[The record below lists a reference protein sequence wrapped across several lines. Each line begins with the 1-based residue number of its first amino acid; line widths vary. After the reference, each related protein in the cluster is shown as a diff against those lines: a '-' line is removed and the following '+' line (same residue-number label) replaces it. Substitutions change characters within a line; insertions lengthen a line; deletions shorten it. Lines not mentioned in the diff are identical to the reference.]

1 MATNVLQTSEN
12 RERENDV
19 NSVKE
24 GSEDECDDDGKQKLR
39 PPPIE
44 APTNVMGHG
53 PRTPGGSKEKEKKIG
68 HRRVDETGIVTY
80 KKKPTSELMAAIQ
93 LGIGAS
99 VGGLSSKPERDVLMQ
114 DFQVV
119 DSVFFP
125 AEGSNLTPAHHCSD
139 FRFKTYAPIAFRYF
153 RELFG
158 IQPDD
163 FLLSLCDDPLKELSN
178 PGASGSIFYLTS
190 DDEFIIKTV
199 QHKEAD
205 FLQKLLPGYYMNLN
219 QNPRT
224 LLPKFYGLY
233 CYQCGGKNIRFV
245 VMNNLLPSSVKLH
258 EKYDLKGS
266 TYKRKASKH
275 ERSKSSPTLKDLDFS
290 DIHPEGILL
299 EKDKHDALVKTIQRD
314 CRVLESFKI
323 MDYSLLLGVYNLDQ
337 AAREKAKELET
348 VNQETTTNSSAGT
361 SQGGASS
368 LPPDALADS
377 YPGSSLA
384 RTKSMKTRLANFS
397 TAIEAIQ
404 ASRGYDDDEDEDED
418 IPPGGIPAKNAKGER
433 VLMYMGVIDV
443 LQSYRFKKKFEHT
456 MKSIV
461 IDGDTISVHRPSYY
475 SQRFQTFF
483 EKRVFRKLQTP
494 LKHSPSKR
502 KPGGP
507 KKSSGQSESEGITEV
522 PRRTTVTERSHRTI
536 SFTEDTTP
544 IPGTTGGRPDLLP
557 ENSTPPPTFDEA
569 VGSLTPKRERSRTD
583 ISHSPKSVSPSGESI
598 NEGRRP
604 EAQVSGT
611 FQVTYQESS
620 TSLSHTSPVMR
631 TSPPLSISESTPTHT
646 DYTEGTPSYT
656 PSSPSCYSDIDQAF
670 QAELD
675 KDIQAS
681 PVSLSPARSKVTVIT
696 TSSTETSYTS
706 ALENPYNSDSERG
719 PTNSDSYHGDSAR
732 PSPVKGGQGHHSK
745 PQNQD
750 HISTTVTN
758 YNDIQKN
765 STWNSEG
772 DERSKVKGQVLQE
785 LEVEESEVHHN
796 DFDLS
801 LTYDSDDS
809 SFITNSEISS
819 TFSKL
824 EDPSSSGFRGD
835 GVNSIPPDV
844 TSTNTTYLRRP
855 ATNTTHKTIPSKP
868 GGLINFLG
876 AGSSP
881 PKQSADGQAKPH
893 KNVNFRVESD
903 SSGSLTHKGGSVG
916 SSDSD
921 HFHLQKSTGSKTS
934 AFSVFRKLGSSDNKL
949 PDRRDKA
956 KPARS
961 VRGISVGTFRP
972 IQETSLHRPVSL
984 ISLKDFRT
992 LSTSPVSDDQSRR
1005 HRTLSTSP
1013 LADEQSKTHQENE
1026 DREST
1031 HL

>member
-1 MATNVLQTSEN
+1 MATNLLQTSEI

-24 GSEDECDDDGKQKLR
+24 GSEDECDDDGKQKNR

-44 APTNVMGHG
+44 APSNVMGHG

-125 AEGSNLTPAHHCSD
+125 AEGSNLTPAHHYSD

-163 FLLSLCDDPLKELSN
+163 FLLSLCDEPLKELSN

-275 ERSKSSPTLKDLDFS
+275 ERGKSCPTLKDLDFI

-299 EKDKHDALVKTIQRD
+299 EKDKHDALVKTMQRD

-323 MDYSLLLGVYNLDQ
+323 MDYSLLLGIYNLDQ
-337 AAREKAKELET
+337 AVREKAKETET
-348 VNQETTTNSSAGT
+348 INQETTTNSSAGT

-368 LPPDALADS
+368 LPPEALADS

-384 RTKSMKTRLANFS
+384 RTKSMKTRLANYS

-418 IPPGGIPAKNAKGER
+418 TPPGGIPAKNAKGER
-433 VLMYMGVIDV
+433 LLMYMGVIDV
-443 LQSYRFKKKFEHT
+443 LQSYRLKKKFEHT

-475 SQRFQTFF
+475 SQRFQNFF

-507 KKSSGQSESEGITEV
+507 KKSSGHSESEGVTEV
-522 PRRTTVTERSHRTI
+522 PRRTGVTERSHRTI
-536 SFTEDTTP
+536 SFTEDKTP

-569 VGSLTPKRERSRTD
+569 VGSLTPKRGRSGTD
-583 ISHSPKSVSPSGESI
+583 ISHSPKSVSPSGESLS
-598 NEGRRP
+598 EGRRP
-604 EAQVSGT
+604 EVQVSGT

-620 TSLSHTSPVMR
+620 SSLSHTSPVMR

-675 KDIQAS
+675 KDVQAS
-681 PVSLSPARSKVTVIT
+681 PLSVSPARSKVTVIT
-696 TSSTETSYTS
+696 SSSTETSYTS
-706 ALENPYNSDSERG
+706 ALENPYSSDSERG
-719 PTNSDSYHGDSAR
+719 PTNSDSNYGDSTR
-732 PSPVKGGQGHHSK
+732 TSPDKGGQGHFNK
-745 PQNQD
+745 PQVQG
-750 HISTTVTN
+750 HISTTVSN
-758 YNDIQKN
+758 YNDIQN
-765 STWNSEG
+765 DSTWKSEE
-772 DERSKVKGQVLQE
+772 DEVSKTKGQGSQGSEE
-785 LEVEESEVHHN
+785 LAVKESEVHLN
-796 DFDLS
+796 DLDSS

-809 SFITNSEISS
+809 SFVTNSEIS
-819 TFSKL
+819 TFSMH
-824 EDPSSSGFRGD
+824 EDLFSPGFHGD
-835 GVNSIPPDV
+835 GVHRIPPDV
-844 TSTNTTYLRRP
+844 TATNPKFHKPVPTTNTP
-855 ATNTTHKTIPSKP
+855 HVAIPSKP
-868 GGLINFLG
+868 GGLINFL
-876 AGSSP
+876 SSGNSP
-881 PKQSADGQAKPH
+881 SKQSTDTHQTKGVSFK
-893 KNVNFRVESD
+893 VE
-903 SSGSLTHKGGSVG
+903 TVG
-916 SSDSD
+916 SPRKTGFVNSPENSY
-921 HFHLQKSTGSKTS
+921 LRPQKSTGSKVS
-934 AFSVFRKLGSSDNKL
+934 AFSRFRKSSTGDGKVGV
-949 PDRRDKA
+949 PEKSGRSDR
-956 KPARS
+956 
-961 VRGISVGTFRP
+961 GMSVGTFKP
-972 IQETSLHRPVSL
+972 IQHETSLHRPVSL
-984 ISLKDFRT
+984 KDFRT
-992 LSTSPVSDDQSRR
+992 LSN
-1005 HRTLSTSP
+1005 SP
-1013 LADEQSKTHQENE
+1013 LFDEQSKRNRTMSTSPQSDRQTKKHSEDM

-1031 HL
+1031 YL